1 MASNKNR
8 VLALVLGAGLVFTG
22 AVAIQAAGDKDQ
34 KGAAAMKKGA
44 ATEDVFYI
52 YKDRGSRLNH
62 YIPSGWMGDYG
73 DIKMNQGWTAG
84 MGGDKKDAPA
94 DKKGAKAPAKGKG
107 AAADSSASATTNVDT
122 QIQIRYTAER
132 KQGAGWAGIY
142 WQHPANNWGDKK
154 GGFDL
159 SAYKKMKFRARGEN
173 GGEVIDKF
181 FIGGITGQTEEGDT
195 DEASL
200 ATVELT
206 KDMKEY
212 EIDLNGLDLSHII
225 GGFGVAANAD
235 ANPNGFTIYL
245 DDVRLEK

>member
-1 MASNKNR
+1 MASQKNR
-8 VLALVLGAGLVFTG
+8 VLALVLGAGLVLSG
-22 AVAIQAAGDKDQ
+22 AGVIHAADK
-34 KGAAAMKKGA
+34 KPSANKKGA

-73 DIKMNQGWTAG
+73 DIKMNQGWTEA
-84 MGGDKKDAPA
+84 MA
-94 DKKGAKAPAKGKG
+94 DKKAGAADKKNMKKGKG
-107 AAADSSASATTNVDT
+107 NEDATEAAAPAGANVDT

-159 SAYKKMKFRARGEN
+159 SAYKKLKFQARGEN
-173 GGEVIDKF
+173 GGEVVDKF

-225 GGFGVAANAD
+225 GGFGVAMNAD

-245 DDVRLEK
+245 DNIRLEK